1 VTLLL
6 AGLLYSWQFATAYTD
21 GKPLAFADI
30 ASTLIEWGTCT
41 PEGLFGAAVG
51 SASVPA
57 PAATFETLP
66 APGTYC
72 HKLST
77 VLKDGR
83 VSLPV
88 MPGPTLVAAGV
99 DPDGP
104 QSTDAVVVG
113 RTFYRLAETPDGYLE
128 LVDTGVVTKRGVR
141 CHLLE
146 GMGIWDSYGYGV
158 VGGDIAICRRD

>member
-30 ASTLIEWGTCT
+30 AGTLIEWGTCT
-41 PEGLFGAAVG
+41 PEKLFNQQVG
-51 SASVPA
+51 SASVPT
-57 PAATFETLP
+57 PTATYEAQA

-72 HKLST
+72 HRLYT

-88 MPGPTLVAAGV
+88 MPGPTVVAAGV
-99 DPDGP
+99 DPDSP

-113 RTFYRLAETPDGYLE
+113 RTFYRHVQTPDGHLDLE
-128 LVDTGVVTKRGVR
+128 DTGVPTKRGVR
-141 CHLLE
+141 CHLLD
-146 GMGIWDSYGYGV
+146 GMAIWDSYGYGV

>member
-41 PEGLFGAAVG
+41 PEGLFNQSVG
-51 SASVPA
+51 SASVPT
-57 PAATFETLP
+57 PAATYEVQV

-72 HKLST
+72 HLLYT

-83 VSLPV
+83 LSAPATA
-88 MPGPTLVAAGV
+88 GPTVAAAGV
-99 DPDGP
+99 DPNSP
-104 QSTDAVVVG
+104 EATDAVVVG
-113 RTFYRLAETPDGYLE
+113 RTLYRLVKTPDGYLDMA
-128 LVDTGVVTKRGVR
+128 DTGAPARRGVR
-141 CHLLE
+141 CHMLAGL
-146 GMGIWDSYGYGV
+146 GIWGDYGYGV
-158 VGGDIAICRRD
+158 VGGDFAICRRN

>member
-6 AGLLYSWQFATAYTD
+6 ASLLYSWQFATAYTD

-41 PEGLFGAAVG
+41 PEGLFGAAAG

-57 PAATFETLP
+57 PTATYEAQA

-72 HKLST
+72 HKLYT

-83 VSLPV
+83 LSAPATA
-88 MPGPTLVAAGV
+88 GPTVVVPGV
-99 DPDGP
+99 DPDSP
-104 QSTDAVVVG
+104 QATNAVVVG
-113 RTFYRLAETPDGYLE
+113 RTFYRHVQTSDGHWD
-128 LVDTGVVTKRGVR
+128 LVDTGVLTKRGVR

-146 GMGIWDSYGYGV
+146 GMGIWGPYGYGV